1 MSLYDLSFNDTAGNI
16 ISMQQFQG
24 QVLLLVNTATKCGLA
39 PQFVDLE
46 KLHQEYKDK
55 GLTVIGFPC
64 NQFAGQEPESNETVV
79 NVCQINYGVTFLLS
93 EKIDVNG
100 ENTHPVFTFLKEH
113 ANSGILGDAIK
124 WNFTKFLVSADGLTI
139 KRYAP
144 TTNPMDI
151 KKDIEL
157 FLQKI

>member
-1 MSLYDLSFNDTAGNI
+1 MSFYDLSFNDTAGNTV
-16 ISMQQFQG
+16 SMKQFQG
-24 QVLLLVNTATKCGLA
+24 KVLLLVNTATKCGLA

-55 GLTVIGFPC
+55 GLVVIGFPC
-64 NQFAGQEPESNETVV
+64 NQFAGQEPETNETVV
-79 NVCQINYGVTFLLS
+79 NVCQINYGVSFLLS

-100 ENTHPVFTFLKEH
+100 ENTHPVFVYLKDN

-139 KRYAP
+139 NRYAP

-151 KKDIEL
+151 KADIEE